1 MRMNKLLCNMRI
13 RATSMESV
21 FKFSSTAVLLVV
33 PCYFGYMSQPTEMG
47 LAILAGAL
55 GLAFSNIDKL
65 SEFSGAGFSAK
76 MKDQIQAVV
85 EKETEAT
92 PYPGSEGEATQASPV
107 EAAVLKAL
115 SNPKYTWRTLS
126 GISKDAG
133 YSEAEAWPALVKLV
147 GNKFIQTVNKNK
159 TGEMIWALTNEG
171 RHLADRNA

>member
-1 MRMNKLLCNMRI
+1 
-13 RATSMESV
+13 METV
-21 FKFSSTAVLLVV
+21 LKFASALVLLVV
-33 PCYFGYMSQPTEMG
+33 PCYFGYMAQPTEMG

-55 GLAFSNIDKL
+55 GLAFSNIEKL

-76 MKDQIQAVV
+76 MKNQIQAVV

-92 PYPGSEGEATQASPV
+92 PYSSAEDEVTQLSPV
-107 EAAVLKAL
+107 EKAVLKAL

-133 YSEAEAWPALVKLV
+133 YSEIEVWSALVKLV
-147 GNKFIQTVNKNK
+147 GNEFIQTVNKNK

-171 RHLADRNA
+171 RQLEGKNA